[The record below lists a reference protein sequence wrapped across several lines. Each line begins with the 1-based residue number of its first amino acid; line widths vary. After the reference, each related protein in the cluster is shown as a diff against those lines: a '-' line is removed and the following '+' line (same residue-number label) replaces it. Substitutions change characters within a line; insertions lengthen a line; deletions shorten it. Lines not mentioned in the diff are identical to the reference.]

1 MRISEI
7 QRPIEVLSKDLYK
20 ALFSPKVDHVSGS
33 VCLYDAEVD
42 DCVAV
47 PRKSAIA
54 LKLTNSDFRLGRL
67 FAEDDKEPL
76 S

>member
-7 QRPIEVLSKDLYK
+7 QRPIEVLSKDQYN
-20 ALFSPKVDHVSGS
+20 AFFSPKVDYVGGS
-33 VCLYDAEVD
+33 VCLYDAEID

-47 PRKSAIA
+47 PRKSTIA
-54 LKLTNSDFRLGRL
+54 LKLTDSDFRLGRL
-67 FAEDDKEPL
+67 FAGDDKEPL

>member
-7 QRPIEVLSKDLYK
+7 RRPIEVLSKDQYN
-20 ALFSPKVDHVSGS
+20 AFFSPKVDYVGGS
-33 VCLYDAEVD
+33 VCLYDAEID

-47 PRKSAIA
+47 PRKSNIA
-54 LKLTNSDFRLGRL
+54 LKLTDSDFRLGRL
-67 FAEDDKEPL
+67 FAGDDKEPL